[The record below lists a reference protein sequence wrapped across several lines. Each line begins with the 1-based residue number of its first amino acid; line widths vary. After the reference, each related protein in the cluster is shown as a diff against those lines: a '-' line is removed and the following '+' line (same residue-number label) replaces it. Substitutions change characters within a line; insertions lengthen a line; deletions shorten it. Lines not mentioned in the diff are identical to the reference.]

1 MRSSRSRSGID
12 RNIELKDNEEI
23 KEFDSKEARI
33 LSQVSAKSL
42 DEAAAEE
49 RRIERERVRGAG
61 RPRAAHG
68 RG

>member
-49 RRIERERVRGAG
+49 RRIERERLKEKEESKR
-61 RPRAAHG
+61 
-68 RG
+68 